1 MDVNKFINTVLGDDG
16 YYCLFAYNKD
26 GKRTQKFFTD
36 KQELLEESKVL
47 DANGYNTFFGL
58 ATYKVEG
65 SRKANN
71 TVSMKSLFIDIDCGA
86 GKDYA
91 TKREAFDALKEFCI
105 KLKLPAPLVVDSGG
119 GLHCY
124 WVLTESVGIADWVTV
139 AERLKRVCA
148 EEGLYAD
155 PAVTSD
161 AARVLR
167 VPDTHNYKKDTPRP
181 VKILGHGAKQVNF
194 DYFASLLGE
203 DMIPV
208 PVKIEGTNA
217 VWDALAGN
225 VQSNFKKILDKTAKG
240 KGCAQIA
247 YIVKNQATLDEPMW
261 RAGLSIVKFCTDA
274 TKAAKFISH
283 KHPEYTEEAT
293 QDKMDKIKGPYLCT
307 TFEEFNPDGCKDCPH
322 RNKIKSP
329 INLGREIQEATEED
343 NVVVVEPPKKAEKP
357 EEVNSD
363 LNSATIALNIVRD
376 LSAPITYNIPT
387 YPKPYFRGKT
397 GGIYYRQTSADGE
410 VEEKLVYHNDF
421 YAIRRV
427 KDPELGEAVIL
438 RLHLPI
444 DGVIEFS
451 MPLTAVTSR
460 DEFRKHMAM
469 KGVAVPKIEELM
481 IYMIKWINELQ
492 ATTIAEDA
500 RRQFG
505 WIDDCKGF
513 VLGNKEYRTGSI
525 IDNHPSAATSQY
537 FKAFEPKGSLEDWK
551 QIPEF
556 FNRDGMELHQI
567 VMLLSFASP
576 LVEFVD
582 KVNGVSLH
590 IHSKDGGF
598 GKTTALWAG
607 ASVWGDPEALTIR
620 NSDTA
625 NFLWNRAEIYKN
637 ILLPVDEITNA
648 DPKVLGD
655 NAYVTTGGQQRGRMT
670 GGSNVERVRGEPWA
684 LATVMTGNKS
694 IIEAIATTKAAP
706 LAEARRILEVKAK
719 KFEGLDKR
727 ETDRFNGIL
736 SRNYGWAGAVYVNY
750 LIRHIDEVR
759 ELLQDVTE
767 RVDEHCALDQQDRFW
782 SALSATVLTA
792 CVITNKLGLVNY
804 DMDKILATLKAIINE
819 NRKAVLSMN
828 IGVQQLLSEYLSEN
842 INNILQIKSTDDLRK
857 QGNNNG
863 LDTLVIPDATPKARL
878 VGRYETDINRAY
890 LIPKYLKS
898 WCARQQLSYGSF
910 LEDLIKDLGAKRGKI
925 RLTKG
930 THLNMP
936 PSDVLIVD
944 CHWRDSEDAN
954 TED

>member
-203 DMIPV
+203 DMIP
-208 PVKIEGTNA
+208 
-217 VWDALAGN
+217 
-225 VQSNFKKILDKTAKG
+225 
-240 KGCAQIA
+240 
-247 YIVKNQATLDEPMW
+247 
-261 RAGLSIVKFCTDA
+261 
-274 TKAAKFISH
+274 
-283 KHPEYTEEAT
+283 
-293 QDKMDKIKGPYLCT
+293 CT

-670 GGSNVERVRGEPWA
+670 GGSNVERIRGEPWA

-719 KFEGLDKR
+719 KFKGLDKR

-736 SRNYGWAGAVYVNY
+736 NRNYGWAGAVYVNY

>member
-203 DMIPV
+203 DMIP
-208 PVKIEGTNA
+208 
-217 VWDALAGN
+217 
-225 VQSNFKKILDKTAKG
+225 
-240 KGCAQIA
+240 
-247 YIVKNQATLDEPMW
+247 
-261 RAGLSIVKFCTDA
+261 
-274 TKAAKFISH
+274 
-283 KHPEYTEEAT
+283 
-293 QDKMDKIKGPYLCT
+293 
-307 TFEEFNPDGCKDCPH
+307 
-322 RNKIKSP
+322 
-329 INLGREIQEATEED
+329 ATEED

-670 GGSNVERVRGEPWA
+670 GGSNVERIRGEPWA

-719 KFEGLDKR
+719 KFKGLDKR

>member
-1 MDVNKFINTVLGDDG
+1 MDAKKFLDAVLGDDG
-16 YYCLFAYNKD
+16 YYCLLGINKAT
-26 GKRTQKFFTD
+26 GKRVQEFFSD
-36 KQELLEESKVL
+36 KQELISRAHEL
-47 DANGYNTFFGL
+47 DAKGYDAYFGL
-58 ATYKVEG
+58 ATFEEEG

-71 TVSMKSLFIDIDCGA
+71 TRSMKAIFLDIDCGP
-86 GKDYA
+86 GKDYEKKQQA
-91 TKREAFDALKEFCI
+91 VDALREFCT
-105 KLKLPAPLVVDSGG
+105 KLELPKPLILDSGG
-119 GLHCY
+119 GLHNY
-124 WVLTESVGIADWVTV
+124 WPLTDTVAIADWLAVT
-139 AERLKRVCA
+139 EKLKRKCA
-148 EEGLYAD
+148 EHGLHAD
-155 PAVTSD
+155 PAVTAD

-167 VPDTHNYKKDTPRP
+167 VLGTHNHKFSTPKEVIMIGHE
-181 VKILGHGAKQVNF
+181 VKPVNF
-194 DYFASLLGE
+194 DYFGSLLGE

-208 PVKIEGTNA
+208 PRKIEGTSA

-225 VQSNFKKILDKTAKG
+225 TRSSFKKIVEKTSKG
-240 KGCAQIA
+240 KGCRQIA
-247 YIVKNQATLDEPMW
+247 YIIKNQATMSEPMW
-261 RAGLSIVKFCTDA
+261 RAGLSIAKFCEESE
-274 TKAAKFISH
+274 KAARFISK
-283 KHPEYTEEAT
+283 KHPDYSEEAT
-293 QDKMDKIKGPYLCT
+293 TEKMELIKGPYLCT
-307 TFEEFNPDGCKDCPH
+307 SFEEFNPSGCVDCPH

-343 NVVVVEPPKKAEKP
+343 NVVVVHEP
-357 EEVNSD
+357 EEVEEAEVVVAEPTVSD
-363 LNSATIALNIVRD
+363 IVSALKAGSV
-376 LSAPITYNIPT
+376 TYNIPT

-397 GGIYYRQTSADGE
+397 GGIYYRQTTADGE
-410 VEEKLVYHNDF
+410 VDERLVYHNDF
-421 YAIRRV
+421 YALRRV
-427 KDPELGEAVIL
+427 RDPELGESVIL
-438 RLHLPI
+438 RLHLPR

-469 KGVAVPKIEELM
+469 KGVAVPKIDELM
-481 IYMIKWINELQ
+481 VYMIKWINELQ
-492 ATTIAEDA
+492 ATTVAEDA

-513 VLGNKEYRTGSI
+513 VLGNKEYRVGSI

-537 FKAFEPKGSLEDWK
+537 FKAFEPKGSLEGWK
-551 QIPEF
+551 QVPEF

-590 IHSKDGGF
+590 IFSKDGGF

-655 NAYVTTGGQQRGRMT
+655 NAYVTTGGQQRGRMS
-670 GGSNVERVRGEPWA
+670 GGSNVERIRGEPWA

-719 KFEGLDKR
+719 KFGGLDKR

-736 SRNYGWAGAVYVNY
+736 TRNYGWAGAVYVNF

-759 ELLQDVTE
+759 ELLRSTTE
-767 RVDEHCALDQQDRFW
+767 YVDKHCELDQQDRFW

-792 CVITNKLGLVNY
+792 CIITNKLELVNY
-804 DMDKILATLKAIINE
+804 DSDKILATLKAIINE
-819 NRKAVLSMN
+819 NRKSVVSMN
-828 IGVQQLLSEYLSEN
+828 IGVEQLLSEYLSEN
-842 INNILQIKSTDDLRK
+842 INNILQIRSTDDLRK

-863 LDTLVIPDATPKARL
+863 LDTLVIPDAVPRGRL
-878 VGRYETDINRAY
+878 IGRYETDLNRAY
-890 LIPKYLKS
+890 IIPKYLKL
-898 WCARQQLSYGSF
+898 WCAKQQLSYGS
-910 LEDLIKDLGAKRGKI
+910 LVEELKKDLGAKRGKI

-936 PSDVLIVD
+936 PSDVLIVN
-944 CHWRDSEDAN
+944 CNWQDAAKDDAD

>member
-91 TKREAFDALKEFCI
+91 TKREALDALKEFCI

-203 DMIPV
+203 DMIP
-208 PVKIEGTNA
+208 
-217 VWDALAGN
+217 
-225 VQSNFKKILDKTAKG
+225 
-240 KGCAQIA
+240 
-247 YIVKNQATLDEPMW
+247 
-261 RAGLSIVKFCTDA
+261 
-274 TKAAKFISH
+274 
-283 KHPEYTEEAT
+283 TEEAT

-670 GGSNVERVRGEPWA
+670 GGSNVERIRGEPWA

-719 KFEGLDKR
+719 KFKGLDKR

-736 SRNYGWAGAVYVNY
+736 NRNYGWAGAVYVNY

>member
-91 TKREAFDALKEFCI
+91 TKREALDALKEFCI

-124 WVLTESVGIADWVTV
+124 WVLTKSVGIADWVTV

-203 DMIPV
+203 DMIP
-208 PVKIEGTNA
+208 
-217 VWDALAGN
+217 
-225 VQSNFKKILDKTAKG
+225 
-240 KGCAQIA
+240 
-247 YIVKNQATLDEPMW
+247 
-261 RAGLSIVKFCTDA
+261 
-274 TKAAKFISH
+274 AAKFISH

-438 RLHLPI
+438 RLHLPK
-444 DGVIEFS
+444 DGVLEFS

-469 KGVAVPKIEELM
+469 KGVAVPKIDELM
-481 IYMIKWINELQ
+481 MYMIKWINELQ
-492 ATTIAEDA
+492 ATTIADDA

-513 VLGNKEYRTGSI
+513 VLGSKEYRTGSI

-719 KFEGLDKR
+719 KFKGLDKR

-736 SRNYGWAGAVYVNY
+736 TRNYGWAGAVYVNY

-910 LEDLIKDLGAKRGKI
+910 LEDLIKDLGARRGKI

>member
-203 DMIPV
+203 DMIP
-208 PVKIEGTNA
+208 
-217 VWDALAGN
+217 
-225 VQSNFKKILDKTAKG
+225 
-240 KGCAQIA
+240 
-247 YIVKNQATLDEPMW
+247 
-261 RAGLSIVKFCTDA
+261 
-274 TKAAKFISH
+274 
-283 KHPEYTEEAT
+283 
-293 QDKMDKIKGPYLCT
+293 
-307 TFEEFNPDGCKDCPH
+307 CKDCPH

-670 GGSNVERVRGEPWA
+670 GGSNVERIRGEPWA

-719 KFEGLDKR
+719 KFKGLDKR

-736 SRNYGWAGAVYVNY
+736 NRNYGWAGAVYVNY